1 MTTTTTTPVYQVRHG
16 GGSDGA
22 PTHVTF
28 ALTLGDAVRLAER
41 LSAHGRRAVLI
52 AGGESIEYLNGSSL
66 TPLERAVLD
75 VWPDAGAEDMRR
87 AIERGS
93 ARCNGSW
100 SDRLACVRV
109 AASMHKHG
117 IEY

>member
-1 MTTTTTTPVYQVRHG
+1 MTTTTTTPAYQIRHG

-28 ALTLGDAVRLAER
+28 ALSLGDAVRLAER

-52 AGGESIEYLNGSSL
+52 HGTESIEYVGGSSL
-66 TPLERAVLD
+66 TPLERAVLE
-75 VWPDAGAEDMRR
+75 VWPDAGAEEMRR
-87 AIERGS
+87 VIDRAL
-93 ARCNGSW
+93 ARCNGTW

>member
-1 MTTTTTTPVYQVRHG
+1 MTTTTTTPYQIRHG

-22 PTHVTF
+22 PTHCTF

-41 LSAHGRRAVLI
+41 LSANGRRAVLI
-52 AGGESIEYLNGSSL
+52 HGTESIEYVGGSSL
-66 TPLERAVLD
+66 TPLEREVLE

-87 AIERGS
+87 SIERGS
-93 ARCNGSW
+93 ARCNGTW

-109 AASMHKHG
+109 AAAMHKHG

>member
-1 MTTTTTTPVYQVRHG
+1 MSTTTQTPMFQVRHG

-28 ALTLGDAVRLAER
+28 ALTLSDAVRLAER
-41 LSAHGRRAVLI
+41 LSANGRRAVLI
-52 AGGESIEYLNGSSL
+52 ADGESVEYVGGSSL
-66 TPLERAVLD
+66 TPLERAVLE
-75 VWPDAGAEDMRR
+75 VWPDAGAEDIRR

-93 ARCNGSW
+93 GRCDGSW

-109 AASMHKHG
+109 AASAHKHG
-117 IEY
+117 FDY